1 MMNNEG
7 DYTVP
12 IIGIDR
18 LRINSDGVGVT
29 TLVCFWGCPLSCQYC
44 LNPQSWRTKTGI
56 RNITPLQLFQEVSI
70 DKLYFFA
77 TGGGVTFGGG
87 EPLLYPR
94 FLKEFHEFVEGEWK
108 INLETSLNVPIE
120 SLQLIADCIDC
131 FYIDIKDTNNEIYTR
146 YTGKKNERFFAN
158 LAWLVEHIG
167 EEKIVVRVP
176 LIPDFNTISN
186 VNDSIK
192 FLKDKYKKITI
203 DQFEYRKGLVLFE
216 K

>member
-94 FLKEFHEFVEGEWK
+94 FLKEFHEFVDGEWK

-146 YTGKKNERFFAN
+146 YTGKKNERVFAN

-203 DQFEYRKGLVLFE
+203 DQFEYRKG
-216 K
+216 

>member
-1 MMNNEG
+1 MNNEG

-146 YTGKKNERFFAN
+146 YTGKKNERVFAN

-203 DQFEYRKGLVLFE
+203 DQFEYRKG
-216 K
+216 

>member
-120 SLQLIADCIDC
+120 SLQLIAECIDC

-146 YTGKKNERFFAN
+146 YTGKKNERVFAN

-203 DQFEYRKGLVLFE
+203 DQFEYRKG
-216 K
+216 

>member
-146 YTGKKNERFFAN
+146 YTGKKNERVFAN

>member
-29 TLVCFWGCPLSCQYC
+29 TLVCFWGCPLRCQYC
-44 LNPQSWRTKTGI
+44 QNPQSWRTKTGI

-146 YTGKKNERFFAN
+146 YTGKKNERVFAN

-203 DQFEYRKGLVLFE
+203 DQFEYRKG
-216 K
+216 

>member
-94 FLKEFHEFVEGEWK
+94 FLKEFHEFVDGEWK

-120 SLQLIADCIDC
+120 TLQLIADCIDC

-146 YTGKKNERFFAN
+146 YTGKKNERVFAN

-203 DQFEYRKGLVLFE
+203 DQFEYRKG
-216 K
+216 

>member
-29 TLVCFWGCPLSCQYC
+29 TLVCFWGCPLRCQYC

-146 YTGKKNERFFAN
+146 YTGKKNERVFAN

-203 DQFEYRKGLVLFE
+203 DQFEYRKG
-216 K
+216 

>member
-1 MMNNEG
+1 
-7 DYTVP
+7 
-12 IIGIDR
+12 
-18 LRINSDGVGVT
+18 
-29 TLVCFWGCPLSCQYC
+29 
-44 LNPQSWRTKTGI
+44 
-56 RNITPLQLFQEVSI
+56 VSI

-146 YTGKKNERFFAN
+146 YTGKKNERVFAN

-203 DQFEYRKGLVLFE
+203 DQFEYRKG
-216 K
+216 

>member
-1 MMNNEG
+1 MNNEG

-29 TLVCFWGCPLSCQYC
+29 TLVCFWGCPLRCQYC

-146 YTGKKNERFFAN
+146 YTGKKNERVFAN

-203 DQFEYRKGLVLFE
+203 DQFEYRKG
-216 K
+216 

>member
-87 EPLLYPR
+87 EPLLYTR

-146 YTGKKNERFFAN
+146 YTGKKNERVFAN

-203 DQFEYRKGLVLFE
+203 DQFEYRKG
-216 K
+216 

>member
-1 MMNNEG
+1 MNNEG

-56 RNITPLQLFQEVSI
+56 RNITPLQLYQEVSI

-146 YTGKKNERFFAN
+146 YTGKKNERVFAN

-203 DQFEYRKGLVLFE
+203 DQFEYRKG
-216 K
+216 

>member
-120 SLQLIADCIDC
+120 SLQLIAECIDC

-146 YTGKKNERFFAN
+146 YTGNKNERVFAN

-203 DQFEYRKGLVLFE
+203 DQFEYRKG
-216 K
+216 

>member
-131 FYIDIKDTNNEIYTR
+131 FYIDIKDINNEIYTR
-146 YTGKKNERFFAN
+146 YTGKKNERVFAN

-203 DQFEYRKGLVLFE
+203 DQFEYRKG
-216 K
+216 

>member
-146 YTGKKNERFFAN
+146 YTGKKNERVFAN

-203 DQFEYRKGLVLFE
+203 DQFEYRKG
-216 K
+216 

>member
-7 DYTVP
+7 DYIVP

-146 YTGKKNERFFAN
+146 YTGKKNERVFAN

-203 DQFEYRKGLVLFE
+203 DQFEYRKG
-216 K
+216 

>member
-29 TLVCFWGCPLSCQYC
+29 TLVCFLGCPLSCQYC

-146 YTGKKNERFFAN
+146 YTGKKNERVFAN

-203 DQFEYRKGLVLFE
+203 DQFEYRKG
-216 K
+216 

>member
-146 YTGKKNERFFAN
+146 YTGKKNERVFAN

-186 VNDSIK
+186 VNDNIK

-203 DQFEYRKGLVLFE
+203 DQFEYRKG
-216 K
+216 

>member
-146 YTGKKNERFFAN
+146 FTGKKNERVFAN

-203 DQFEYRKGLVLFE
+203 DQFEYRKG
-216 K
+216 

>member
-131 FYIDIKDTNNEIYTR
+131 FYIDSEIDD
-146 YTGKKNERFFAN
+146 F
-158 LAWLVEHIG
+158 LSQV
-167 EEKIVVRVP
+167 
-176 LIPDFNTISN
+176 LIRLNM
-186 VNDSIK
+186 
-192 FLKDKYKKITI
+192 
-203 DQFEYRKGLVLFE
+203 
-216 K
+216 

>member
-1 MMNNEG
+1 MNNEG

-56 RNITPLQLFQEVSI
+56 INITPLQLFQEVSI

-146 YTGKKNERFFAN
+146 YTGKKNERVFAN

-203 DQFEYRKGLVLFE
+203 DQFEYRKG
-216 K
+216 